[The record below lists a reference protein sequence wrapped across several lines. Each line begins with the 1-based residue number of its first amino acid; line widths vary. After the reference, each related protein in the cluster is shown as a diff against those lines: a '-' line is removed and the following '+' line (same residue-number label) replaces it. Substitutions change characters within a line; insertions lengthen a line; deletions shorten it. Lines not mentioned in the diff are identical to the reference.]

1 MPFGVLGKAPLFL
14 HLFYHKAFGCEVLG
28 GLIKLL
34 GIRNFIRNV
43 DVHSSEIKILQDPQD
58 PTIHL
63 CYKRHHSDATLVFI
77 NYWLKI

>member
-28 GLIKLL
+28 GLIKHL

-43 DVHSSEIKILQDPQD
+43 DVHSSEI
-58 PTIHL
+58 
-63 CYKRHHSDATLVFI
+63 
-77 NYWLKI
+77 